1 MSLYGVMRTG
11 VSGMN
16 AQSNKLSTVSDN
28 IANVNTVGYKRASTE
43 FSSLIL
49 KSGSGNYDSGAV
61 ETTVRYAITDPGNLQ
76 FTTSTTDLAVQ
87 GNGFFVVQDAN
98 GNNFLTRAGSF
109 VPDST
114 GNLVNTAGFQLMG
127 YNIQNGAAPNVAA
140 NGFGGLQ
147 VINVNQMALQAA
159 PSTLA
164 TVAANLDPSAAI
176 ITPAPAAGAGP
187 GAGNYTSKTSMV
199 TYDNIGNAVT
209 LDVYA
214 AKTGANTWDIEVYNG
229 ATKLTSGPAAATTFK
244 FDVSSTGKGKLDLV
258 GPPPSATSLTV
269 AIPGGS
275 STFKIDMSA
284 MTQVASAF
292 DFKATVDGNAPSA
305 VEKVNIDSKGVVTA
319 VLKNG
324 TELPSFQIALATVPS
339 PDHLTPEVGN
349 VYSPNLDSG
358 NVQVGLAGQGG
369 LGTIQSGALED
380 SNVDLADEL
389 TSMIE
394 AQRGFTAN
402 SKSFQTG
409 ADLLDVVVNLK
420 R

>member
-1 MSLYGVMRTG
+1 MRTG

-28 IANVNTVGYKRASTE
+28 IANVNTTGYKRASTE

-61 ETTVRYAITDPGNLQ
+61 ETTVRYAISDAGNYQ

-98 GNNFLTRAGSF
+98 GNNFLTRAGAF

-114 GNLVNTAGFQLMG
+114 GNLVNAAGFQLMG
-127 YNIQNGAAPNVAA
+127 YNIANGAVPNVSA

-147 VINVNQMALQAA
+147 VVNVNQMALQAA
-159 PSTLA
+159 PSTKA
-164 TVAANLDPSAAI
+164 TVAANLDPSATAI
-176 ITPAPAAGAGP
+176 AAPAGP
-187 GAGNYTSKTSMV
+187 ANYTSKTSMV

-214 AKTGANTWDIEVYNG
+214 AKTAANTWDIEVYNG
-229 ATKLTSGPAAATTFK
+229 ATALTTGPSAATTFK

-275 STFKIDMSA
+275 AAFNIDMSA
-284 MTQVASAF
+284 MTQVASSF

-305 VEKVNIDSKGVVTA
+305 VEKVNIDDKGVVTA

-324 TELPSFQIALATVPS
+324 TQLPSFQIALATVPS

-369 LGTIQSGALED
+369 LGSIKSGALED

>member
-28 IANVNTVGYKRASTE
+28 IANVNTTGYKRASTE

-61 ETTVRYAITDPGNLQ
+61 ETSVRYAISDAGNYH

-98 GNNFLTRAGSF
+98 GNNFLTRAGAF
-109 VPDST
+109 VPDNT

-127 YNIQNGAAPNVAA
+127 YNVANGAVPNVAA

-159 PSTLA
+159 PSTKA
-164 TVAANLDPSAAI
+164 TVAANLDPSATAI
-176 ITPAPAAGAGP
+176 AAPAGP
-187 GAGNYTSKTSMV
+187 ANYTSKTSMV

-214 AKTGANTWDIEVYNG
+214 AKTGANTWDIQVYNG
-229 ATKLTSGPAAATTFK
+229 ATALTTAGPATTFT
-244 FDVSSTGKGKLDLV
+244 FDVTATGKGKLAAASPTAL
-258 GPPPSATSLTV
+258 SV

-275 STFKIDMSA
+275 AAFNIDLSA
-284 MTQVASAF
+284 MTQVAAAF
-292 DFKATVDGNAPSA
+292 DFKATVDGNAPSS
-305 VEKVNIDSKGVVTA
+305 VEKVNIDDKGIVTA

-324 TELPSFQIALATVPS
+324 TTLPSFQIALATVPS

-349 VYSPNLDSG
+349 VYSPNLESG

-369 LGTIQSGALED
+369 LGTVKSGALED

>member
-1 MSLYGVMRTG
+1 MSLFGIMRTG
-11 VSGMN
+11 VSGMS

-28 IANVNTVGYKRASTE
+28 IANVNTTGYKRASTE

-61 ETTVRYAITDPGNLQ
+61 ETSVRYAISDAGNYH

-98 GNNFLTRAGSF
+98 GNNFLTRAGAF
-109 VPDST
+109 VPDNT

-127 YNIQNGAAPNVAA
+127 YNIANGAVPNVAA

-159 PSTLA
+159 PSTKA
-164 TVAANLDPSAAI
+164 TVAANLDPSATAI
-176 ITPAPAAGAGP
+176 AAPAGP
-187 GAGNYTSKTSMV
+187 ANYTSKTSMV

-214 AKTGANTWDIEVYNG
+214 AKTGANTWDIQVYNG
-229 ATKLTSGPAAATTFK
+229 ATALTTAGPATTFT
-244 FDVSSTGKGKLDLV
+244 FDVTATGKGKLAAASPTAL
-258 GPPPSATSLTV
+258 SV

-275 STFKIDMSA
+275 AAFNIDLSA
-284 MTQVASAF
+284 MTQVAAAF
-292 DFKATVDGNAPSA
+292 DFKATVDGNAPSS
-305 VEKVNIDSKGVVTA
+305 VEKVNIDDKGIVTA

-324 TELPSFQIALATVPS
+324 TTLPSFQIALATVPS

-349 VYSPNLDSG
+349 VYSPNLESG

-369 LGTIQSGALED
+369 LGTVKSGALED

>member
-11 VSGMN
+11 VSGMS

-28 IANVNTVGYKRASTE
+28 IANVNTTGYKRASTE

-49 KSGSGNYDSGAV
+49 KSGSGKYDSGAV
-61 ETTVRYAITDPGNLQ
+61 ETQVRYAITDAGHLQ

-87 GNGFFVVQDAN
+87 GNGFFVVSDTS
-98 GNNFLTRAGSF
+98 GNNFLTRAGAF
-109 VPDST
+109 VPDSQ
-114 GNLVNTAGFQLMG
+114 GNLVNAAGYQLMG
-127 YNIQNGAAPNVAA
+127 YDIRNGAPNVVA
-140 NGFGGLQ
+140 NGYNGLQ
-147 VINVNQMALQAA
+147 VVNINQMALQAQ
-159 PSTLA
+159 PSTKA

-176 ITPAPAAGAGP
+176 IAGP
-187 GAGNYTSKTSMV
+187 PGPGGYTSKTSVV

-209 LDVYA
+209 LDVYL
-214 AKTGANTWDIEVYNG
+214 AKTGPNTWQTSIYN
-229 ATKLTSGPAAATTFK
+229 AATGAAMAGGTNTFT
-244 FDVSSTGKGKLDLV
+244 FDVSAAGKGTL
-258 GPPPSATSLTV
+258 ATASPKSLAVT
-269 AIPGGS
+269 IPGGS
-275 STFKIDMSA
+275 AFTMDLSA
-284 MTQVASAF
+284 MTQVAASF

-305 VEKVNIDSKGVVTA
+305 VEKVDIDETGLVTA
-319 VLKNG
+319 ILQNG
-324 TELPSFQIALATVPS
+324 AKLPSYRIALGNVPS
-339 PDHLTPEVGN
+339 PDNLTPEVGN
-349 VYSPNLDSG
+349 VYSTNLKSG
-358 NVQVGLAGQGG
+358 NVQVGFAGQGG
-369 LGTIQSGALED
+369 LGSIQSGALEE

>member
-147 VINVNQMALQAA
+147 VINVNQMALQAS
-159 PSTLA
+159 PSTKA
-164 TVAANLDPSAAI
+164 TVAANLDPSAANVAS
-176 ITPAPAAGAGP
+176 PLAAAGP
-187 GAGNYTSKTSMV
+187 GNYTSKTSMV

-229 ATKLTSGPAAATTFK
+229 ASLLTGGPSAATAFSFDVTAAGKGALAAASPKTLAFN
-244 FDVSSTGKGKLDLV
+244 V
-258 GPPPSATSLTV
+258 
-269 AIPGGS
+269 PGGS
-275 STFKIDMSA
+275 AFTMDLSA
-284 MTQVASAF
+284 MTQVASSF

-324 TELPSFQIALATVPS
+324 TQLPSFQVALATVPS

-349 VYSPNLDSG
+349 VYSPNLESG

-380 SNVDLADEL
+380 SNVDLASEL
-389 TSMIE
+389 TDMIS

>member
-1 MSLYGVMRTG
+1 MSLFGVMRTG
-11 VSGMN
+11 VSGMS

-28 IANVNTVGYKRASTE
+28 IANVNTTGYKRASTE

-61 ETTVRYAITDPGNLQ
+61 ETTVRYAISDAGNLQ

-87 GNGFFVVQDAN
+87 GNGFFVVQDPQ

-114 GNLVNTAGFQLMG
+114 GNLVNAAGFQLMG
-127 YNIQNGAAPNVAA
+127 YNIQNGAAPVVAA
-140 NGFGGLQ
+140 NGFGNLQ
-147 VINVNQMALQAA
+147 VINVNQMGLQAS
-159 PSTLA
+159 PSTKA

-176 ITPAPAAGAGP
+176 VATPAAAAGP
-187 GAGNYTSKTSMV
+187 GNYTSKTSMV

-214 AKTGANTWDIEVYNG
+214 AKTAANTWDIEVYNG
-229 ATKLTSGPAAATTFK
+229 ATALTTGPSAATTFT
-244 FDVSSTGKGKLDLV
+244 FDVTAVGKGALATTS
-258 GPPPSATSLTV
+258 PTSL
-269 AIPGGS
+269 AFNIPGGS
-275 STFKIDMSA
+275 AFTMDMSA

-305 VEKVNIDSKGVVTA
+305 VEKVNIDKNGVVTA
-319 VLKNG
+319 VLENG
-324 TELPSFQIALATVPS
+324 TQLPSYQIALATVPS

-349 VYSPNLDSG
+349 VYSTNLDSG
-358 NVQVGLAGQGG
+358 TVQVDVAGKNG

-394 AQRGFTAN
+394 SQRSFTAN
-402 SKSFQTG
+402 SKAFQTG

>member
-28 IANVNTVGYKRASTE
+28 IANVNTTGYKRASTE

-61 ETTVRYAITDPGNLQ
+61 ETTVRYAISDAGNYQ
-76 FTTSTTDLAVQ
+76 FTTSATDLAVQ

-98 GNNFLTRAGSF
+98 GNNFLTRAGAF

-114 GNLVNTAGFQLMG
+114 GNLVNTSGFQLMG
-127 YNIQNGAAPNVAA
+127 YNIANGATPTVAA

-147 VINVNQMALQAA
+147 VINVNQLALQAA
-159 PSTLA
+159 PSTKA
-164 TVAANLDPSAAI
+164 TVAANLDPSATAI
-176 ITPAPAAGAGP
+176 AGPAGP
-187 GAGNYTSKTSMV
+187 GSYTSKTSMV

-214 AKTGANTWDIEVYNG
+214 SKTGANTWDIEVYNG
-229 ATKLTSGPAAATTFK
+229 ATALTTSGPATTFTFDVTAVGKGALAAT
-244 FDVSSTGKGKLDLV
+244 S
-258 GPPPSATSLTV
+258 PTSLSV

-275 STFKIDMSA
+275 GAFNIDMSA

-305 VEKVNIDSKGVVTA
+305 VEKVNIDDKGVVTA

-324 TELPSFQIALATVPS
+324 TELPSFQIALANVPS

-349 VYSPNLDSG
+349 VYSPNLESG

-369 LGTIQSGALED
+369 LGTIKSGALED